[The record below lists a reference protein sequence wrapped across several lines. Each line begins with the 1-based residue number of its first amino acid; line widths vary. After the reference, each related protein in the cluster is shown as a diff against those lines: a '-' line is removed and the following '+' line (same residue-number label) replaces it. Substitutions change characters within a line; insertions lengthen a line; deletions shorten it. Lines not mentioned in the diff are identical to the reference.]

1 MSDQHAAATVTAAA
15 IITMILFARKA
26 ILHQDGRRHPAR
38 TCRPPR
44 RHPTSHVGRLVRS
57 GTAPGHTP
65 SGDAIVRE
73 AERHV
78 HRCWQQLGAHSDPP
92 E

>member
-1 MSDQHAAATVTAAA
+1 MSDQHAATIVTAAA
-15 IITMILFARKA
+15 IITMILFTRAA
-26 ILHQDGRRHPAR
+26 ILHQGGLRHSTR
-38 TCRPPR
+38 TGRPPR
-44 RHPTSHVGRLVRS
+44 TRPTSRAGQPESS
-57 GTAPGHTP
+57 GTAPGHTT

-73 AERHV
+73 AEHHV